1 MSDPMRKRMDNF
13 KRSAEILRKS
23 SDRLK
28 QPRQPTLTLTSSRL
42 QILKTTLDN
51 MERQL
56 EILMLS
62 DRSFTDSNRRRRG
75 SASGRGSLCHT
86 IGNIKLRIREEEKKQ
101 QDLTD

>member
-1 MSDPMRKRMDNF
+1 MDNL
-13 KRSAEILRKS
+13 KRSEEILRKS

-28 QPRQPTLTLTSSRL
+28 QPRQPILTLTSSRL

-62 DRSFTDSNRRRRG
+62 DKSFTASNRRRRG
-75 SASGRGSLCHT
+75 SASGRVSLFRT
-86 IGNIKLRIREEEKKQ
+86 IENIKLQIQKEEKSQK
-101 QDLTD
+101 DLTG